1 MGVLFVVVGLVWL
14 GEVFVTYL
22 VGCWRVLAPPPV
34 GRNLHCGWRIRSRAV
49 VVSQQGISL
58 LEGRCVSAGVF
69 LWLPRLPITSR
80 PYFWDI
86 FLTPMQDL
94 FVGVRY

>member
-1 MGVLFVVVGLVWL
+1 MVLLVWFNGLGCLCSGFLGCFVGVLFVVVGLVWL

-22 VGCWRVLAPPPV
+22 VGCWRVLGPPPL

-58 LEGRCVSAGVF
+58 LEGRCV
-69 LWLPRLPITSR
+69 R
-80 PYFWDI
+80 
-86 FLTPMQDL
+86 
-94 FVGVRY
+94 